1 MTILQRYLL
10 RDVLAASLAV
20 FLLFAFVLF
29 YGNATRHDEY
39 FLRALFLSTETFFL
53 LSGLLAPYVLSY
65 ALPLGLLA
73 GTLLS
78 FGRLSAGNEI
88 VAMQASGLS
97 LSRIAS
103 PVFCLALLATVL
115 CLGVNLH
122 WAPQARAA
130 FEERKESLFFDN
142 LDAFLGAEKQLE
154 FAAAPDA
161 AKASGLGYGVSRYV
175 LSVGSGKDGVWR
187 NLRVW
192 FVSEEGDTLGVL
204 FAESGEVRFEES
216 ANRLW
221 LNLHNADYQWF
232 GGGEQSTRRGK
243 VGFVAFRGHEPIA
256 LQLRAGT
263 GSSSLKH
270 KTISQLIE
278 LRNELID
285 EGEDSLQVDLRIQ
298 KNCSMAFAPLSLGF
312 LAVPLAIRMGRR
324 ETMFNAGLALSLAL
338 VYFFLLTI
346 VPEWME
352 SFPQARPDLLV
363 WLPNVLFQG
372 IGLVLFRSVEH
383 G

>member
-10 RDVLAASLAV
+10 RDVLAASSVV

-39 FLRALFLSTETFFL
+39 FLKALFLSTETFFL
-53 LSGLLAPYVLSY
+53 LSGLLVPYVLAY

-78 FGRLSAGNEI
+78 FGRLSADKEI
-88 VAMQASGLS
+88 VALQANGLS

-103 PVFCLALLATVL
+103 PVFFLALLATGL

-130 FEERKESLFFDN
+130 FEERKERLFFDN
-142 LDAFLGAEKQLE
+142 LDAFLSAEKQLE
-154 FAAAPDA
+154 FAAATEDGEA
-161 AKASGLGYGVSRYV
+161 TGLGAGVARYV
-175 LSVGSGKDGVWR
+175 LSVGSGKNGVWN

-216 ANRLW
+216 TNRLW
-221 LNLHNADYQWF
+221 LNLRNADYQRF
-232 GGGEQSTRRGK
+232 GGEAQSKRSGET
-243 VGFVAFRGHEPIA
+243 GFVAFRGHEPIA
-256 LQLRAGT
+256 LQLKGGVRSG
-263 GSSSLKH
+263 SLKH

-278 LRNELID
+278 LRNELI
-285 EGEDSLQVDLRIQ
+285 GTGGDSLSVDLRIQ
-298 KNCSMAFAPLSLGF
+298 KSCSMAFAPLSLAF
-312 LAVPLAIRMGRR
+312 LAVPLAIRVGRR
-324 ETMFNAGLALSLAL
+324 ETMFNAGLAMSLAL

-346 VPEWME
+346 VPEWLE
-352 SFPQARPDLLV
+352 SYPQARPDLLV
-363 WLPNVLFQG
+363 WVPNVLFQG
-372 IGLVLFRSVEH
+372 IGLVLFRAAEH
-383 G
+383 Q